1 MAARDCRVTV
11 FLSEDEAAFLRNVAT
26 NEEGL
31 SLPAFIRNRMV
42 RVINERRA
50 VAAPDASSPTP
61 AKKGR
66 PSTTKWESLD
76 DAQKRELLKKT
87 ANAMTPAQRAAIA
100 EFSKD
105 QIEMACIYHNR
116 VGTLSH
122 QDRMSL
128 FILAQDGVD
137 IEDAESA
144 GFTAK
149 QLEYALL
156 LDAPPAWWQEAED
169 RRVAMAKWAGVPP
182 REVE

>member
-11 FLSEDEAAFLRNVAT
+11 FLSEDEAAFLRDVAT

-42 RVINERRA
+42 KVINERR
-50 VAAPDASSPTP
+50 VAASPDARSQAP

-66 PSTTKWESLD
+66 PSTTKWVDLD
-76 DAQKRELLKKT
+76 DTKKRELLKQT
-87 ANAMTPAQRAAIA
+87 TYDIRAALRNGVDG
-100 EFSKD
+100 FSKD
-105 QIEMACIYHNR
+105 QIEMACAYHNR
-116 VGTLSH
+116 VGELCH

-128 FILAQDGVD
+128 FILAQDGADV
-137 IEDAESA
+137 EDAESA

-156 LDAPPAWWQEAED
+156 LDAPPTWWQEAED